1 MTNRT
6 WIDNADQRENLRDRL
21 NLVIND
27 PCEYSYEEMGLAR
40 DSLCVLDSYETLRA
54 ERLNALAARERLQ
67 SEIETLRA
75 QRDRLRVALAF
86 YADVRSLERTQVLVD
101 EESVVEASLYF
112 QRDPRTPFA
121 LRITGMDETRARRS
135 IEKRHAWM

>member
-40 DSLCVLDSYETLRA
+40 DALCVLDSYETLRA

-86 YADVRSLERTQVLVD
+86 YADVAFVQKFDSAGRRL
-101 EESVVEASLYF
+101 
-112 QRDPRTPFA
+112 PFA
-121 LRITGMDETRARRS
+121 ALNDSGATARYA
-135 IEKRHAWM
+135 IAAVLPHDVKGTK